1 MDEDFKKLFFVIPD
15 NIIGNY
21 SVVVQISGFETEDEA
36 NDYLLKYHQIQNND
50 ILHED
55 QRQFINGKT
64 N

>member
-36 NDYLLKYHQIQNND
+36 NDYLIKYHKIQNND
-50 ILHED
+50 ILKESTTIH
-55 QRQFINGKT
+55 
-64 N
+64 